1 MYRALLKNI
10 FFFQRLEN
18 NEKSNPSAKQQDY
31 SKEKIEN
38 FDFIVA
44 LSFLI
49 FIGIWLFPIIG
60 LIIKCS
66 SQGPVYFRQLRHG
79 KDNQPFYCLKFRT
92 MIINDKADT
101 LQAQKGDQR
110 ITKFGF
116 FLRKSSLDELPQLIN
131 ILKGEMS
138 LVGPR
143 PHAVPMNEIFSD
155 KIPGYML
162 RHTIKPGLTGLAQSR
177 GFRGEIRNWQDLYG
191 RYRLDMFYLK
201 KKNRILDLKI
211 LFWTGKSLFFNNRN
225 AY

>member
-1 MYRALLKNI
+1 MYRTLFKNNI
-10 FFFQRLEN
+10 FFERLEKN
-18 NEKSNPSAKQQDY
+18 KRSKPISKQQAY
-31 SKEKIEN
+31 SKEKVEN
-38 FDFIVA
+38 FDFFVA

-49 FIGIWLFPIIG
+49 FIGIWLFPLIA

-66 SQGPVYFRQLRHG
+66 SKGPVYFRQLRHG

-92 MIINDKADT
+92 MIKNNTADT

-110 ITKFGF
+110 ITKFGS

-131 ILKGEMS
+131 ILRGEMS
-138 LVGPR
+138 LIGPR
-143 PHAVPMNEIFSD
+143 PHALPMNEIFSD
-155 KIPGYML
+155 IIPDYML
-162 RHTIKPGLTGLAQSR
+162 RHTVKPGLTGLAQSK

-201 KKNRILDLKI
+201 KKNWILDLKI
-211 LFWTGKSLFFNNRN
+211 IIWTAKSLFFDNRN